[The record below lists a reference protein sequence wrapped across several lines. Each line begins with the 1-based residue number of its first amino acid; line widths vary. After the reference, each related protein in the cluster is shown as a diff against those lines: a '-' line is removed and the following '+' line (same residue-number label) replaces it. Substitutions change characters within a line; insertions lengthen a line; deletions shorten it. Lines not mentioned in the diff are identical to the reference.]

1 MELFYNEHITSKSES
16 FELNRE
22 ETKHITKVLRKRE
35 GDYLD
40 FTNGKNEK
48 FKCKIECIKKN
59 TSSLKIIDC
68 SKYDSNENLHIGIS
82 LLKSTSRFEPWQ
94 NQKIQHQK
102 QSMEEI

>member
-16 FELNRE
+16 FELNRK

-48 FKCKIECIKKN
+48 FKCNC
-59 TSSLKIIDC
+59 
-68 SKYDSNENLHIGIS
+68 
-82 LLKSTSRFEPWQ
+82 
-94 NQKIQHQK
+94 
-102 QSMEEI
+102 